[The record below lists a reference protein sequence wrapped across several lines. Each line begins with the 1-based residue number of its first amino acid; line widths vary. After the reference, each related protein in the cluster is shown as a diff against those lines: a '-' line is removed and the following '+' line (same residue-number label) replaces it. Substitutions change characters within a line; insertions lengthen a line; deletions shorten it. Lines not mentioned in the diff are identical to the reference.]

1 MKKTLLL
8 IIPAIILAG
17 CTNTP
22 TWQVMCVKWNLP
34 EVETAITTKYNE
46 LAQKEIDEMYNTR
59 CINSLNQSNSWNKI
73 LPVEANITA
82 PSMGLN

>member
-17 CTNTP
+17 CTSNP
-22 TWQVMCVKWNLP
+22 TWHIMCLRWNLP
-34 EVETAITTKYNE
+34 EVEAAITAKYNE
-46 LAQKEIDEMYNTR
+46 LAKKEIDAMYNAK
-59 CINSLNQSNSWNKI
+59 CIESMNSWNKI

-82 PSMGLN
+82 PSLGLN